1 MRLIAVANHKGGVGK
16 STTVINVGAA
26 LANLGYR
33 VLIIDTDAQGHT
45 TLGLNIQTQEKQTIA
60 ELICSEQVSLID
72 VIQHTSIKRLDI
84 IPSDL
89 SLAIA
94 DLKLSTM
101 PAKEYRLRTK
111 LKGIEKYP
119 YDYILFDCA
128 PTFGTITMNV
138 FSVAREIILPV
149 QLGYFSL
156 EGVNTFIDT
165 VQFVNKTIGSLV
177 DHTISITGVL
187 ITVYDTR
194 TKLARE
200 ILATVQD
207 IFKDTLFKTTIPQN
221 IRLNEAQSHGQ
232 SIFEYDATCKGAVAY
247 MSLAKEIIER
257 ENREQYQ
264 HGPKKSKEKTVAR

>member
-247 MSLAKEIIER
+247 MSLAQEIIER
-257 ENREQYQ
+257 EKHEQYHQ
-264 HGPKKSKEKTVAR
+264 GPKKSEEKTVSR

>member
-1 MRLIAVANHKGGVGK
+1 
-16 STTVINVGAA
+16 
-26 LANLGYR
+26 
-33 VLIIDTDAQGHT
+33 
-45 TLGLNIQTQEKQTIA
+45 
-60 ELICSEQVSLID
+60 
-72 VIQHTSIKRLDI
+72 
-84 IPSDL
+84 
-89 SLAIA
+89 
-94 DLKLSTM
+94 M

-264 HGPKKSKEKTVAR
+264 QGPKKSKEKTVAR